1 MAELPEGLKGNPFS
15 YEVAKSGEVR
25 VFRGGRV
32 VTIVRGTAAAKLAE
46 RLGDSDAQ
54 DQQVL
59 ARATGNYKRGNEA
72 R

>member
-32 VTIVRGTAAAKLAE
+32 VTIVRGTTAAKLAE

-59 ARATGNYKRGNEA
+59 ARVTGNYKRGNEA